1 MFDTSDARP
10 SFRNRLLLS
19 LPVGEMDFLKSHL
32 EPIKLSTGDVVFQAG
47 DAIRHVY
54 FPENGMISLLSV
66 TEQGQ
71 AVEVAYTGNEGLVG
85 ISLFLD
91 QNEMPYQ
98 ALTQAPTE
106 ALRVESKI
114 ISQLFNR
121 RSDFHNLALQYFYLL
136 LRQISQTCICNH
148 FHKIEARLCRW
159 LAVTGE
165 RSGDKNLVLTQ
176 EFIAHILG
184 VQRTSIG
191 MIAATLQSE
200 GIIRYSRGKI
210 EILDYKRLKKNACE
224 CYDIVSREQQKFI
237 SNKKVSAM
245 SDN

>member
-1 MFDTSDARP
+1 
-10 SFRNRLLLS
+10 
-19 LPVGEMDFLKSHL
+19 VGYK
-32 EPIKLSTGDVVFQAG
+32 
-47 DAIRHVY
+47 
-54 FPENGMISLLSV
+54 
-66 TEQGQ
+66 
-71 AVEVAYTGNEGLVG
+71 GNEGLVG
-85 ISLFLD
+85 ISLFLE

-114 ISQLFNR
+114 VTQLFNR
-121 RSDFHNLALQYFYLL
+121 RGEFHNIALRYFHLI

-159 LAVTGE
+159 LTVMSE

-184 VQRTSIG
+184 VQRTSIA
-191 MIAATLQSE
+191 MIAASLQSQ

-224 CYDIVSREQQKFI
+224 CYEIVSREQQKFI
-237 SNKKVSAM
+237 SDKKFSAM
-245 SDN
+245 SDD